1 MSELQRID
9 KWLWATRVFKTR
21 SIAADACKKGRVSI
35 SGRTLKPSSM
45 IKVGDRIEVRKPPMT
60 LSLEVLQLLNNRVG
74 PKLVHIYQRNLTP
87 QSEYDLWEL
96 HRITNQAG
104 RRKGT
109 GRPTKKERRDLEDFI
124 QSKTAPTWFLESLD
138 NEEEEEDWT
147 DFWDE

>member
-1 MSELQRID
+1 MSEQQRID

-96 HRITNQAG
+96 HRDVYKRQ
-104 RRKGT
+104 
-109 GRPTKKERRDLEDFI
+109 DHCC
-124 QSKTAPTWFLESLD
+124 KTLTEVIAQYLHLLLL
-138 NEEEEEDWT
+138 
-147 DFWDE
+147 